1 MIPQFFIRLNRMLQS
16 FEPST
21 GNVGNRMLRRLYIL
35 IIAISSRIQPSSR
48 QQFRILTLWTVLII
62 KNNAGISMNHMAHC
76 YGGGVFIL
84 STTIERCFGRFWL
97 KSDSDSLFFLYF
109 LSWVFFPQWTSE
121 LLVQPSPR
129 EKLWL
134 HLHVE
139 SLFLSSSQ
147 HSLKE
152 VEITVLSF
160 FVLLLHLRG
169 IYCTF

>member
-76 YGGGVFIL
+76 YGGGYSFFQQQSNAVLAVFDW
-84 STTIERCFGRFWL
+84 SQTQT
-97 KSDSDSLFFLYF
+97 LYF
-109 LSWVFFPQWTSE
+109 FSIFFHGCFFHSGRQSCWFN
-121 LLVQPSPR
+121 R
-129 EKLWL
+129 
-134 HLHVE
+134 LHVR
-139 SLFLSSSQ
+139 SSDFIYMLKASSSPPVSTAWKRWKLQ
-147 HSLKE
+147 S
-152 VEITVLSF
+152 
-160 FVLLLHLRG
+160 
-169 IYCTF
+169 